1 MSASR
6 AYPFWTNWNRNLVY
20 RPEELATPHSVDEVS
35 RLVAEAAHEGRT
47 VRPVGSGYSYT
58 PLAQTDHVMLSL
70 EAMSGVERV
79 DAAAGTAVVGAGTR
93 LSTLTR
99 ELARHGAAIAN
110 LGDIDQQT
118 VAGAIATG
126 THGTGITIG
135 SLSSQVLAMTLVDG
149 QGQVRE
155 LTEATDRDLLRAA
168 RVGLG
173 ALGVITSVTLKVQPA
188 YQLLV
193 ERQGTTLARLLRDL
207 DTLVRA
213 NRNFEFFWYP
223 NHGLAYSKK
232 MNQVSGRRARNGA
245 VDRAV
250 RFANDILIENAL
262 IWVACEH
269 VRRFPGA
276 RRRWLDIGRSVV
288 PTETAVVDAHRA
300 YATPRLVRHH
310 EIEYAIPY
318 SRAAETLGLLD
329 EMLARHPV
337 KTMIPVEVRFTAGED
352 IPLSMSQGRDVMYVA
367 VHAYRREDH
376 LELFDLCE
384 DLFLRHDGRPHWG
397 KLHTLQAAELRR
409 RYPCWDEFQSA
420 RARLDPADVFLNG
433 YLRRVLAPQD
443 AAAAGG
449 YRGAHEHV
457 LSRPHELRQNPTS

>member
-1 MSASR
+1 MSQR
-6 AYPFWTNWNRNLVY
+6 AFPFWTNWNRNLVY
-20 RPEELATPHSVDEVS
+20 RPEQLATPRSVEGVS
-35 RLVAEAAHEGRT
+35 RLVTEAARERRT

-58 PLAQTDHVMLSL
+58 PLVQTDHVILSL
-70 EAMSGVERV
+70 DGITGVERV
-79 DAAAGTAVVGAGTR
+79 DLAAGTAVVGAGTR

-135 SLSSQVLAMTLVDG
+135 SLSSQVRAMTVVDG
-149 QGQVRE
+149 SGQVRE
-155 LTEATDRDLLRAA
+155 LSEGADPGLLRAA

-173 ALGVITSVTLKVQPA
+173 ALGVMTSVTLTVQPA

-193 ERQGTTLARLLRDL
+193 ERQGTTLDALLRDL
-207 DTLVRA
+207 DTLVRG

-223 NHGLAYSKK
+223 NHGLTYSKK
-232 MNQVSGRRARNGA
+232 MNVVSGRPSRSGM

-262 IWVACEH
+262 VWVACEH
-269 VRRFPGA
+269 VRRSPGA
-276 RRRWLDIGRSVV
+276 RRSWLDLGRRVV
-288 PTETAVVDAHRA
+288 PADTAVVDAHRA

-337 KTMIPVEVRFTAGED
+337 KSMIPVEVRFTAAED
-352 IPLSMSQGRDVMYVA
+352 IPLSMSQGREVMYVA
-367 VHAYRREDH
+367 VHAYRHEDY
-376 LELFDLCE
+376 LALFDLCE
-384 DLFLRHDGRPHWG
+384 ELFRQQDGRPHWG
-397 KLHTLQAAELRR
+397 KLHTLQAAELQR
-409 RYPCWDEFQSA
+409 RYPFWDDFQSA
-420 RARLDPADVFLNG
+420 RARLDPGGVFMNG
-433 YLRRVLAPQD
+433 YLRRVIAP
-443 AAAAGG
+443 
-449 YRGAHEHV
+449 RE
-457 LSRPHELRQNPTS
+457 TKM